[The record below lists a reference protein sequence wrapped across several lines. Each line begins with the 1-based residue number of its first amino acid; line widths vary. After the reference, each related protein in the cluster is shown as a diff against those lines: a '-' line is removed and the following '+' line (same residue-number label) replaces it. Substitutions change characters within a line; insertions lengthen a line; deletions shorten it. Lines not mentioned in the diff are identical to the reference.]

1 MIRIFLQPKTAVCKA
16 PNCSLDKGKLQFGA
30 LNYKDQLLS
39 GFRFRH
45 RFRCIFW
52 QYKAML

>member
-16 PNCSLDKGKLQFGA
+16 PNCSLDKEKLQFGA